1 MNKVIIALVGKA
13 GSGKDTIA
21 SILSANR
28 PEWNMIVSC
37 TTRPMREGEQ
47 EGVNYHYLTN
57 EEFAAKVL
65 NGDMLE
71 VTYFNNWHYGTAKT
85 SLKDGVNI
93 GVFNPEGFD
102 CLRETQL
109 YDKEITVIGFYID
122 CEDKLRMIR
131 QLNRESDPDVEE
143 VCRRFFADLEDFEEI
158 VADPVAYGLKPVDN
172 NNLSELKA
180 ATAYIQQV
188 VDNLVSPD

>member
-21 SILSANR
+21 SILSKNR

-109 YDKEITVIGFYID
+109 YDNEITVVGFYVD
-122 CEDKLRMIR
+122 VEDKLRMIR

-143 VCRRFFADLEDFEEI
+143 ICRRFFADLEDFEEI
-158 VADPVAYGLKPVDN
+158 VADPVAYGLRPVDN

>member
-21 SILSANR
+21 SILSKNR

-57 EEFAAKVL
+57 EEFAMKVL

-85 SLKDGVNI
+85 SLKDGINL

-109 YDKEITVIGFYID
+109 YDNEVTVIGFYID

-131 QLNRESDPDVEE
+131 QLNRENDPDIEE
-143 VCRRFFADLEDFEEI
+143 ICRRFFADLEDFEEI
-158 VADPVAYGLKPVDN
+158 VADPEKYGLRPVN
-172 NNLSELKA
+172 NNSLSELKA